1 MTEKSHAVNKGD
13 YLLIDYVTKFE
24 DGTVFDTTSKEKA
37 FEAGIYD
44 KEKGYRPLFFR
55 VDTGQ
60 VIKGID
66 KGVLEIAQSRTC
78 KADLQNRW

>member
-13 YLLIDYVTKFE
+13 YLLIDYATKFE
-24 DGTVFDTTSKEKA
+24 GGTVFDTTSKEKA
-37 FEAGIYD
+37 FKPEIFD
-44 KEKGYRPLFFR
+44 NEREYRPLFLR
-55 VDTGQ
+55 VDMGQ

-78 KADLQNRW
+78 KADLQSR